1 MKKYIQKLAVAL
13 IACAGF
19 ASCADEFDATDHATY
34 PAEAPGLGTWVADQT
49 ATSGPFT
56 KGFLYELNITLSAAG
71 DTVYNITSVS
81 TPYNTVGLPAN
92 YPICSPGGKLQ
103 SYDPEAGLAY
113 LEFDETEEGSLIGG
127 IQTNTPACAY
137 VAYNRAWEKLTVDM
151 YFNFQ
156 GSLYAY
162 QDYLGNGNF
171 TLTKAQ
177 HPSFVSGYWL
187 GECKG
192 VNANDSKSYIFYLT
206 YEQQLTQT
214 LTCQGQCIVSREVP
228 LDEEGNQIPEGSQTP
243 VASYGVVQD
252 MDYCKFV
259 YDKTTG
265 TATVTTVPL
274 PVSGQEAP
282 EAKTYTLQYNEI
294 GQLTFVNAEGQTV
307 ILDRMA
313 Y

>member
-81 TPYNTVGLPAN
+81 TPYNQLQVGVNPDGSPQFLPAG

-103 SYDPEAGLAY
+103 WYDSAAGTAY
-113 LEFDETEEGSLIGG
+113 LEFDQTEEGNLLGVG
-127 IQTNTPACAY
+127 LTPARAY
-137 VAYNRAWEKLTVDM
+137 VIYNRSWDKLTVDM
-151 YFNFQ
+151 DFYAQ
-156 GSLYAY
+156 GAWYSY
-162 QDYLGNGNF
+162 QDNLGNGKF
-171 TLTKAQ
+171 TLTKAA
-177 HPSFVSGYWL
+177 HPSFICGYWL
-187 GECKG
+187 GQDEAG
-192 VNANDSKSYIFYLT
+192 QPYIFYLT
-206 YEQQLTQT
+206 YEQQLQIGSDDDGQPITT
-214 LTCQGQCIVSREVP
+214 PIEGQCIV
-228 LDEEGNQIPEGSQTP
+228 GNAQN
-243 VASYGVVQD
+243 
-252 MDYCKFV
+252 YCLFD

-265 TATVTTVPL
+265 TGTVTTVP
-274 PVSGQEAP
+274 VMAGQEA
-282 EAKTYTLQYNEI
+282 ETYTLQYNEI
-294 GQLTFVNAEGQTV
+294 GQLTYNNGSETI
-307 ILDRMA
+307 ILDRVA

>member
-13 IACAGF
+13 FACVGF

-56 KGFLYELNITLSAAG
+56 KDYLFEMNITLSSAG
-71 DTVYNITSVS
+71 DTVYNITSVT

-103 SYDPEAGLAY
+103 WYDPQAGTAY
-113 LEFDETEEGSLIGG
+113 LEFDETEIGALVG
-127 IQTNTPACAY
+127 AGGNTPARAY
-137 VAYNRAWEKLTVDM
+137 LTYNRSWDKISVDM
-151 YFNFQ
+151 DFYVQ
-156 GSLYAY
+156 GNWHAY
-162 QDYLGNGNF
+162 QDYALNGAF

-177 HPSFVSGYWL
+177 RPSFICGYWQGQDQAGL
-187 GECKG
+187 P
-192 VNANDSKSYIFYLT
+192 YIFYLT
-206 YEQQLTQT
+206 YEQQAQT
-214 LTCQGQCIVSREVP
+214 GPDTYVTLAGQCVV
-228 LDEEGNQIPEGSQTP
+228 G
-243 VASYGVVQD
+243 GVQN
-252 MDYCKFV
+252 YCTYE

-265 TATVTTVPL
+265 TGTVTTVPL
-274 PVSGQEAP
+274 APGQEA
-282 EAKTYTLQYNEI
+282 ETYTLQYNEI
-294 GQLTFVNAEGQTV
+294 GQLTYNTGSETV